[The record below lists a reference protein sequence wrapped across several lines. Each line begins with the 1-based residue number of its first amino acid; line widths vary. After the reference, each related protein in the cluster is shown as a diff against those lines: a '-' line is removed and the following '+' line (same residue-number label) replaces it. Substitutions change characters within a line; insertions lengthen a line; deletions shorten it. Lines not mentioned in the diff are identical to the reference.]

1 MRFIINLI
9 FIFVI
14 FTEFSYA
21 RPVSYPGGWTVMLK
35 NDGNINRMHTHFS
48 PTHKLSLGYNL
59 EYWHDEEFIF
69 NSLQVNNLLK
79 RWNEKNS
86 QANFYLKS
94 GIGLAYSDK
103 FEFDGETKLSAFTGI
118 SYDWENRSY
127 FIKYQNRYTDA
138 GKIYDAFMQSIIF
151 GVAPYEGN
159 FGDLHTWLMLKIE
172 HKPENKEN
180 FEITPLFRFFKNV
193 HLLEL
198 GLNDR
203 GKFLFNYIIRY

>member
-1 MRFIINLI
+1 M
-9 FIFVI
+9 
-14 FTEFSYA
+14 
-21 RPVSYPGGWTVMLK
+21 
-35 NDGNINRMHTHFS
+35 
-48 PTHKLSLGYNL
+48 
-59 EYWHDEEFIF
+59 
-69 NSLQVNNLLK
+69 
-79 RWNEKNS
+79 
-86 QANFYLKS
+86 
-94 GIGLAYSDK
+94 
-103 FEFDGETKLSAFTGI
+103 SAFTGI

-151 GVAPYEGN
+151 GIAPYEGD

-180 FEITPLFRFFKNV
+180 FEVTPLFRFFKNV

-203 GKFLFNYIIRY
+203 GKFLFNYFIRF